1 MRFTENEG
9 YDGGALALHNT
20 AKITLEPYSRITF
33 RKNHARHY
41 GGALYVEDTK
51 PHVQLYVGKIRCFFQ
66 PQPQITSQHLSLNFI
81 PRLKFQNNTAGFAG
95 SSLYGGWVDLCITN
109 DVFALQYFKV
119 MFHFQE
125 TQWQSSVISSNPTR
139 VCVCKNDIY
148 DCNITQYNV
157 TAYPG
162 ETFQIPAVAV
172 GQRFGTVPFTVH
184 TRDL

>member
-1 MRFTENEG
+1 MFLPATTTN
-9 YDGGALALHNT
+9 YFSTFITQFHS
-20 AKITLEPYSRITF
+20 KIKVS
-33 RKNHARHY
+33 K
-41 GGALYVEDTK
+41 
-51 PHVQLYVGKIRCFFQ
+51 
-66 PQPQITSQHLSLNFI
+66 QHSW
-81 PRLKFQNNTAGFAG
+81 FAG

-125 TQWQSSVISSNPTR
+125 AQWQSSVISSNPTR

-172 GQRFGTVPFTVH
+172 GQRFGTVATIHSTYQVH
-184 TRDL
+184 SSQLIAHHN